1 VGGVSTSNA
10 DARGQLLRMLG
21 SAADRLAVA
30 LGEIGGAYEMLDER
44 SAERMEEAVFRP
56 IQLAYGRLRRT
67 HNDFAARTGLPAR
80 GFSPAPEG
88 APARGVK
95 PLIEAA
101 AAEASAADGELGEL
115 QDSML
120 PVEFGDV
127 EVREG
132 IGEVRRLLGA
142 VVPGTRELLRTFGR

>member
-1 VGGVSTSNA
+1 VSTSNL
-10 DARGQLLRMLG
+10 DARRQLLEVLG
-21 SAADRLAVA
+21 AAADRLAVA
-30 LGEIGGAYEMLDER
+30 LGLLGGAYEMLDER

-56 IQLAYGRLRRT
+56 VQLAYGRLRRT
-67 HNDFAARTGLPAR
+67 HGDFAARHGLPGRDFPTA
-80 GFSPAPEG
+80 AEG

-101 AAEASAADGELGEL
+101 AGEASAADGELGAL

-127 EVREG
+127 ELREG
-132 IGEVRRLLGA
+132 IGEVRRLLAAVGPGA
-142 VVPGTRELLRTFGR
+142 RELLRTFGR

>member
-1 VGGVSTSNA
+1 MSVSNA
-10 DARGQLLRMLG
+10 DARGQLLGVLG

-30 LGEIGGAYEMLDER
+30 LGELGGAYELLDER
-44 SAERMEEAVFRP
+44 SAERMEDAVFRP

-67 HNDFAARTGLPAR
+67 HGDFAARTGLPAR
-80 GFSPAPEG
+80 EFAPAPEG

-101 AAEASAADGELGEL
+101 AAEASAADGELAAL

-132 IGEVRRLLGA
+132 IGEVRRLLDA
-142 VVPGTRELLRTFGR
+142 VAPGTRELLRTFGR

>member
-1 VGGVSTSNA
+1 VSISNA
-10 DARGQLLRMLG
+10 DARGQLLGVLG
-21 SAADRLAVA
+21 SAADRMAVA
-30 LGEIGGAYEMLDER
+30 LGELGGAYELLDER

-67 HNDFAARTGLPAR
+67 HGEFAARTGLPAR
-80 GFSPAPEG
+80 EFLPAPEG

-101 AAEASAADGELGEL
+101 AAEASAADAELGTL

-142 VVPGTRELLRTFGR
+142 VGPGARELLRTFGR